1 MYQEINQFYA
11 GQGWE
16 IVSNHHED
24 ILFPIFAI
32 LLILSPVSP
41 SLAITW
47 PVTVETEGF
56 HLADQR
62 VNDNA

>member
-32 LLILSPVSP
+32 LLILSPVSSP
-41 SLAITW
+41 SQPGNYMA
-47 PVTVETEGF
+47 GYSG
-56 HLADQR
+56 D
-62 VNDNA
+62 